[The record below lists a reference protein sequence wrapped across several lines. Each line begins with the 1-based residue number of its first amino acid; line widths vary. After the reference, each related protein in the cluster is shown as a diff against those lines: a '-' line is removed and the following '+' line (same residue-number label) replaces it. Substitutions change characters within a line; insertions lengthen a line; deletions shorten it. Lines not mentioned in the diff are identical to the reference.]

1 MPEQIDIDIDMSGGY
16 WPSASGFAPDAVINT
31 IRSGVNVWVRAGNRF
46 EVVKSPAQTSAT
58 NVGARLFPLNDTR
71 ASIGGGLVS
80 GRLPYAGLIR
90 YLGGTLLYLSE
101 LTGQQVF
108 INETAAAGVTT
119 ASSAGILRVAV
130 PSGGGYNVYDAGF
143 NPIVLPSGNVT
154 TPAGGTKGMS
164 GDTGV
169 ALCPWRTITN
179 AIGAPS
185 NTVVVNLAAGDTIT
199 IALPAMVSGQD
210 GWIYAGTAPGVTS
223 TQLRVIRY
231 VRTTIRGTFTATAG
245 SPNLT
250 AGVGT
255 FMLEDLRAGDVVT
268 IDGGSYT
275 VQSVTAQGAAT
286 LTTNFAGV
294 TNSGKTATITSA
306 NAEWFGSAG
315 EQGDRGALIDQ
326 NVFKPPRAAGAL
338 QFMGRTFLWGTDGPS
353 GAVTGPG
360 IRLMLADN
368 PEHVGLTALTTTYG
382 DDLLN
387 VFPAND
393 QRSKTFYLMTRNTL
407 ELLEFNDVADDP
419 YRVRVIK
426 QPGFSSAKGGI
437 VYKNVFY
444 GYDRQPLRT
453 VVNGDIDTQF
463 AQAVLSDMDLW
474 TPENV
479 VMGSDANNDAVLYCH
494 WNASDGYTTVIPY
507 LVQLGVW
514 STPIRVFAQVVDIAT
529 VNGTTYLS
537 VLTGGNYRVW
547 TWEGGSG
554 TTTAPIYIASQFRT
568 SPESDLFQLKNVVFT
583 GNAGE
588 VYVYI
593 VQPGAALPDMTS
605 TSAAYAS
612 FTPSTGTPP
621 YTATDYTEAQKYM
634 NTPPVRGIA
643 FRVDFPFL
651 SLFGNMQR
659 LTARG
664 FRKVA
669 RR

>member
-1 MPEQIDIDIDMSGGY
+1 MPEQIDIDIDMSRGY
-16 WPSASGFAPDAVINT
+16 WPSASGFAPDEVINT
-31 IRSGVNVWVRAGNRF
+31 IRAGVNVWVRAGNKF
-46 EVVKSPAQTSAT
+46 EVVKAPSETSAT

-71 ASIGGGLVS
+71 ASIAGGIVS

-101 LTGQQVF
+101 LTSQQVY
-108 INETAAAGVTT
+108 INEVAAAGVTT

-143 NPIVLPSGNVT
+143 DPIVLPSGNVT
-154 TPAGGTKGMS
+154 TPAGGTKNMT

-179 AIGAPS
+179 AVGAPS
-185 NTVVVNLAAGDTIT
+185 NVVVQTLAAGDTVL

-210 GWIYAGTAPGVTS
+210 GWVYAGTAPGDPS
-223 TQLRVIRY
+223 TRLRVIRY
-231 VRTTIRGTFTATAG
+231 VRTTIRGTFTATNL

-250 AGVGT
+250 AGVNT
-255 FMLEDLRAGDVVT
+255 FFLEDLRAGDVVT
-268 IDGGSYT
+268 IDGGSYAIS
-275 VQSVTAQGAAT
+275 SVTGQGTAV
-286 LTTNFAGV
+286 LTGNFTGG
-294 TNSGKTATITSA
+294 TGTGKTATITSA

-315 EQGDRGALIDQ
+315 EQGDRGELIDYD
-326 NVFKPPRAAGAL
+326 VFKPPRAAGVL
-338 QFMGRTFLWGTDGPS
+338 QFMNRTFVWGTDGPS
-353 GAVTGPG
+353 SAVTGPG

-407 ELLEFNDVADDP
+407 ELLEFNDAVDDP
-419 YRVRVIK
+419 YRIRVIK
-426 QPGFSSAKGGI
+426 QPGFLSAKAGI

-444 GYDRQPLRT
+444 GYDRQPFRT

-463 AQAVLSDMDLW
+463 AQAVLSDMDTW
-474 TPENV
+474 TPANV
-479 VMGSDANNDAVLYCH
+479 VMGSDANNDAVLFCH
-494 WNASDGYTTVIPY
+494 WNASDGYTTVLPY

-514 STPIRVFAQVVDIAT
+514 STPIRVYAQVVDVAA
-529 VNGTTYLS
+529 VNGTTYLQ
-537 VLTGGNYRVW
+537 VLVSGNYRNW
-547 TWEGGSG
+547 TWEGGAGPS
-554 TTTAPIYIASQFRT
+554 TAPVYIASQFRT
-568 SPESDLFQLKNVVFT
+568 SPESDLFQLKNIVFT

-593 VQPGAALPDMTS
+593 VQPGAALPDLTN
-605 TSAAYAS
+605 TAAAYAS

-621 YTATDYTEAQKYM
+621 YTATDYTEIQRNM

-664 FRKVA
+664 YRKIA